1 MILIDMGAIEKK
13 ENTALEIYNTKPG
26 TKAIEVRRR
35 MVQLPEV
42 AKALNPVEKYVFA
55 ASTIPNIRDTF
66 DAILQEKGFIKG
78 IIFDMNVQFAVSQKP
93 GDRSRYPVVTI
104 VPNES
109 EGNLFAVKEAFKPVQ
124 LLE

>member
-13 ENTALEIYNTKPG
+13 ENTA
-26 TKAIEVRRR
+26 
-35 MVQLPEV
+35 
-42 AKALNPVEKYVFA
+42 
-55 ASTIPNIRDTF
+55 
-66 DAILQEKGFIKG
+66 
-78 IIFDMNVQFAVSQKP
+78 AVSQKP

-124 LLE
+124 LVEQK

>member
-13 ENTALEIYNTKPG
+13 KIRLQKYIIPSPEQKPL
-26 TKAIEVRRR
+26 KYAVEWCN
-35 MVQLPEV
+35 
-42 AKALNPVEKYVFA
+42 KALNPVEKYVFA

-66 DAILQEKGFIKG
+66 DAILQEKGFVKG